1 MQLNITKIDPKTFIN
16 RKKMIEPSSGACI
29 GAWFG
34 DGAGTSMSFGSCIG
48 AGAGSNNGE
57 FGA

>member
-1 MQLNITKIDPKTFIN
+1 
-16 RKKMIEPSSGACI
+16 MIEPSSGACI